1 MQKCKYL
8 EDIGLAITEYG
19 TNFMSDDD
27 KRSKDWALERTL
39 YGFDNRETWNLNIIF
54 IEWLYTRVLMYKEQ
68 ASKRIDLSFH
78 KIQYHNEILSQI
90 EVIDRILSL
99 SKEILLDQKQDELLF
114 IEKSYEICEL
124 WKEVL
129 PYMWW

>member
-1 MQKCKYL
+1 
-8 EDIGLAITEYG
+8 
-19 TNFMSDDD
+19 
-27 KRSKDWALERTL
+27 
-39 YGFDNRETWNLNIIF
+39 
-54 IEWLYTRVLMYKEQ
+54 MYKEQ